1 MTFLLMEWCSPE
13 YINDNKHKCLSFNG
27 KIIVDKI
34 FDEPEVFK
42 LVVDDKNNVI
52 EVENLEFEKLKQLEK
67 YDLVKTTV

>member
-1 MTFLLMEWCSPE
+1 M
-13 YINDNKHKCLSFNG
+13 SFNG

>member
-1 MTFLLMEWCSPE
+1 MTFLLMEWCNLE

-67 YDLVKTTV
+67 Y